1 MNIELHDIP
10 IRDVFDGYVDNDE
23 DGVVGY
29 GGKLNIRPA
38 YQREFVYDGKQR
50 DEVIN
55 TVRKGFPLNIMYWA
69 KSEDGSFELL
79 DGQQR
84 TVSLCRYLAGAFSID
99 EKYFHSLP
107 DDLKEQILD
116 YELHIYVVEGTPSE
130 KLDWFRIVNIAGEK
144 LTDQELLNSQYTGPW
159 LVDAKRYF
167 SKTGCPA
174 YQIGNDYLVGT
185 PIRQDYLETALS
197 WISSGKIEDYMS
209 AHHHVDDARELWD
222 YFMDVISWLQGVFRV
237 FRREMKG
244 LDWGRLHREHQDD
257 DLDPENIEKVVSS
270 LFRDEEIRK
279 KAGIFEYVLSG
290 DERCLNL
297 RTFSDADK
305 ATMYER
311 QAGICPLCEGHFEPG
326 QMHADH
332 IMPWSQGGK
341 TEIANGQ
348 MLCTECNIRKSNL

>member
-144 LTDQELLNSQYTGPW
+144 LTDHELLNSQYTGP
-159 LVDAKRYF
+159 
-167 SKTGCPA
+167 
-174 YQIGNDYLVGT
+174 
-185 PIRQDYLETALS
+185 
-197 WISSGKIEDYMS
+197 
-209 AHHHVDDARELWD
+209 
-222 YFMDVISWLQGVFRV
+222 
-237 FRREMKG
+237 
-244 LDWGRLHREHQDD
+244 
-257 DLDPENIEKVVSS
+257 
-270 LFRDEEIRK
+270 
-279 KAGIFEYVLSG
+279 
-290 DERCLNL
+290 
-297 RTFSDADK
+297 
-305 ATMYER
+305 
-311 QAGICPLCEGHFEPG
+311 
-326 QMHADH
+326 
-332 IMPWSQGGK
+332 
-341 TEIANGQ
+341 
-348 MLCTECNIRKSNL
+348 